1 MILLIGIIVYTFRDT
16 MGPIVTQLCE
26 TAPWVIV
33 GICAMTVIY
42 HLLEAYITM
51 LLAKEYNPEFSYR
64 KGVTNA
70 FFCSFYRL
78 ATLGSGAGVAAVIY
92 LGENGVE
99 HSIGFGL
106 YLLQYAFHR
115 LSIAIFSVIL
125 FLMSWGYM
133 YGHFQSYMWLLMA
146 GFLVTVILTL
156 GLILLCCSKGFHRVL
171 FRLLDWLDMKFDRRF
186 DVQIASLRGECRML
200 ERASRQIMKNRRLVA
215 KVIVVS
221 TIRNA
226 FWYGMPFLVFAGHSD
241 ITLVQTMAITSLSIM
256 LAAIIPAPG
265 GIGSTEVLFTSMFS
279 GIVGTGL
286 AGSAALLYR
295 FGTSVFP
302 LFLGAFVVVGRRMHG
317 HKGAYIE

>member
-1 MILLIGIIVYTFRDT
+1 MKPIIQ
-16 MGPIVTQLCE
+16 QLCE
-26 TAPWVIV
+26 TAAWVIT
-33 GICAMTVIY
+33 GICVMTVIY
-42 HLLEAYITM
+42 HLLEGLITM
-51 LLAKEYNPEFSYR
+51 LLAREYNPEFSYR
-64 KGVTNA
+64 KGVANA

-125 FLMSWGYM
+125 FFMSWGYM
-133 YGHFQSYMWLLMA
+133 YGHFQSYMWWMMA
-146 GFLVTVILTL
+146 GFVVTVILTL
-156 GLILLCCSKGFHRVL
+156 GLILLCCSNRFHKIL
-171 FRLLDWLDMKFDRRF
+171 FKLMDWLDEKFDRRF

-200 ERASRQIMKNRRLVA
+200 ERASRQVMKNRRLVFE
-215 KVIVVS
+215 VTLIS

-226 FWYGMPFLVFAGHSD
+226 FWYGMPFLVFVGHSD
-241 ITLVQTMAITSLSIM
+241 ITLVQSMAITSLSIM

-295 FGTSVFP
+295 FGTSLFP
-302 LFLGAFVVVGRRMHG
+302 LFVGAFVVIGRRMRG
-317 HKGAYIE
+317 QKDNGLI

>member
-1 MILLIGIIVYTFRDT
+1 

-33 GICAMTVIY
+33 GICVMTVIY

-156 GLILLCCSKGFHRVL
+156 GLILLCCSKGFHRAL
-171 FRLLDWLDMKFDRRF
+171 FRLLDWLDMKLDRRF

-200 ERASRQIMKNRRLVA
+200 ERASRQVMKNRRLVV

-226 FWYGMPFLVFAGHSD
+226 FWYGMPFLVFVGQSD

>member
-1 MILLIGIIVYTFRDT
+1 MQ
-16 MGPIVTQLCE
+16 PIMEQLCE
-26 TAPWVIV
+26 TAPWAVA
-33 GICAMTVIY
+33 GICMMTVVY
-42 HLLEAYITM
+42 HLLEGYITM
-51 LLAKEYNPEFSYR
+51 LLAKEYSPGFSYC

-146 GFLVTVILTL
+146 GFVVTVILTL
-156 GLILLCCSKGFHRVL
+156 GLILLCCSQGFHKGL
-171 FRLLDWLDMKFDRRF
+171 FKFMDWLDEKFDRRF
-186 DVQIASLRGECRML
+186 DVQIASLRGECLML
-200 ERASRQIMKNRRLVA
+200 ERASRQVMKNRHLVIEVT
-215 KVIVVS
+215 VIS

-265 GIGSTEVLFTSMFS
+265 GIGSTEVLFTTMFS

-295 FGTSVFP
+295 FGTSLFP
-302 LFLGAFVVVGRRMHG
+302 LVVGAFVVVGRRVRG
-317 HKGAYIE
+317 QKDEYKVI

>member
-1 MILLIGIIVYTFRDT
+1 M
-16 MGPIVTQLCE
+16 TQLCE
-26 TAPWVIV
+26 TAPWVII
-33 GICAMTVIY
+33 GICVMTVLY
-42 HLLEAYITM
+42 HLLEGYITM
-51 LLAKEYNPEFSYR
+51 LLAKEYNPAFSYR

-133 YGHFQSYMWLLMA
+133 YGHFQSYMWLLMV
-146 GFLVTVILTL
+146 GFLVTVILTM
-156 GLILLCCSKGFHRVL
+156 GLILLCCSKRFHKCL
-171 FRLLDWLDMKFDRRF
+171 FKFLDWLDLKFDRRF

-200 ERASRQIMKNRRLVA
+200 ERASRQVMKNRRLVTE
-215 KVIVVS
+215 VTVVS

-226 FWYGMPFLVFAGHSD
+226 FWYGMPFLVFAGHAD
-241 ITLVQTMAITSLSIM
+241 ISFVQTMAITSLSIM

-265 GIGSTEVLFTSMFS
+265 GIGSTEVLFTTMFS

-295 FGTSVFP
+295 FGTSLFP
-302 LFLGAFVVVGRRMHG
+302 LFIGAFVVIGRRVRG
-317 HKGAYIE
+317 HKHAYM